1 MSRVVLCR
9 FFCSFRRTLPA
20 PACGLIIVR
29 TMVSKKLLIVAHA
42 PSPNTVRLRDAVVA
56 GAGLPGIDN
65 VEVVALNPFEAGAQE
80 IMAAQAVVL
89 GTTENLGYMSGA
101 LKDFFDRIYC
111 PCLGQTQ
118 GLPSALY
125 VRAKLDGTGTRR
137 AVESITGGLGWKLVQ
152 APLICKGEWRDE
164 FVDECLALGTAMAV
178 GLDTGIF

>member
-1 MSRVVLCR
+1 M
-9 FFCSFRRTLPA
+9 A
-20 PACGLIIVR
+20 
-29 TMVSKKLLIVAHA
+29 SKKLLIITHA

-56 GAGLPGIDN
+56 GARVPGIDD
-65 VEVVALNPFEAGAQE
+65 VEVVALSPFEADAQE
-80 IMAAQAVVL
+80 VMAAQAVVL

-118 GLPSALY
+118 GLPCALY

-164 FVDECLALGTAMAV
+164 FVDECLALGSAMAA
-178 GLDTGIF
+178 GLDAGIF